1 MLGHRSLAHATTVT
15 AITLTLALAACGAP
29 AQPGGQGLRTVQAT
43 VAPHDEPVLGAS
55 LVLLDGAVVTTADL
69 AESFDG
75 VWLGAAA
82 GLGAGGAV
90 SIGLPAGADL
100 PPSLLYPAADLLD
113 PNWIDLDCALE
124 VSTPA
129 SVTPVVLL
137 DFMSFPGV
145 TALTANGAAF
155 TIVTAQPY
163 DLEDDSDI
171 DEAAFVTFTHST
183 AATSVATPTGGCSV
197 EGVAVSVDVALV
209 AGWNQLAWSVIVER
223 DPVTLEIIGLESV
236 HLGNDA
242 TSPIHVAVLPEY
254 LWEEFGGMKLATGG
268 TLRR

>member
-1 MLGHRSLAHATTVT
+1 MLGHRSLTHAT
-15 AITLTLALAACGAP
+15 AIALGLALALAACGAP

-55 LVLLDGAVVTTADL
+55 LILLDGDVVNTADL
-69 AESFDG
+69 AESFEG

-82 GLGAGGAV
+82 GLGAEGAV

-113 PNWIDLDCALE
+113 PNWIDLDCILE
-124 VSTPA
+124 VSAAA

-137 DFMSFPGV
+137 DFVSFPGV

-155 TIVTAQPY
+155 TIVTALPY

-171 DEAAFVTFTHST
+171 DDAAFVTFSHSD
-183 AATSVATPTGGCSV
+183 AATLVGTPEGGCSV
-197 EGVAVSVDVALV
+197 EGVAVSVDVALAV
-209 AGWNQLAWSVIVER
+209 GWNQLAWSVTVER
-223 DPVTLEIIGLESV
+223 DPVTLEITGLESA

-254 LWEEFGGMKLATGG
+254 LWQEFGGMKLGTRG